1 MKKFVFFILT
11 LLLNL
16 IVFSQNGGQQ
26 NYNDLVRI
34 DYFGYS
40 GGGHVFRIKNL
51 QPCPAVIDYTVQGTS
66 STIQLNIFA
75 YEAAFV
81 TIYQPQSTLVQVKA
95 KTRTLCGVSA
105 PDRGWVETQ
114 STISPVLSSVISN
127 IKITK
132 LSPTKIE
139 VLFTAS
145 ENSFTK
151 SYNIKL
157 SYDGINFRTVKVLF
171 PSGIIQNKTYRV
183 IVNK

>member
-51 QPCPAVIDYTVQGTS
+51 QPCPAVIDYTVQGIST
-66 STIQLNIFA
+66 TIQLNIFA
-75 YEAAFV
+75 YEAEFV

-105 PDRGWVETQ
+105 PDRGWVEAE
-114 STISPVLSSVISN
+114 STPSTVLSSSLSN
-127 IKITK
+127 IKVRRIGINQ
-132 LSPTKIE
+132 IE
-139 VLFTAS
+139 VIFTANETTSTKFHQIKMS
-145 ENSFTK
+145 E
-151 SYNIKL
+151 
-157 SYDGINFRTVKVLF
+157 DGFNYKTVKILT
-171 PSGIIQNKTYRV
+171 PSGLIQNKTYK
-183 IVNK
+183 IIINQ